1 MSDLKTLNSRST
13 VLVGAS
19 KHVDKAIAHH
29 LVQIANH
36 VNGKG
41 NGDTSAVNF
50 FWSLLTAGKK
60 SGLRADAIAIGN
72 WLLAY
77 AGVTYNDKTEKYGRK
92 RDFQYSEQ
100 LATENPWY
108 SFTKQAKFKPF
119 DLDKSLV
126 ALIKKAHNALED
138 FEHAKKH
145 KVSKETLRK
154 IEALIAGDKSAS
166 KETKPE
172 VKAEAEEVSA
182 PSITEAA
189 A

>member
-19 KHVDKAIAHH
+19 KQVDKAIAHH

-50 FWSLLTAGKK
+50 FWSLLTAGKT
-60 SGLRADAIAIGN
+60 SGIRADAIGN

-77 AGVTYNDKTEKYGRK
+77 AGVTYNDKTQKYGRK

-108 SFTKQAKFKPF
+108 SFTKQAEFKPF
-119 DLDKSLV
+119 DLDKALA

-138 FEHAKKH
+138 SEHAKEH

-182 PSITEAA
+182 PVITEAA